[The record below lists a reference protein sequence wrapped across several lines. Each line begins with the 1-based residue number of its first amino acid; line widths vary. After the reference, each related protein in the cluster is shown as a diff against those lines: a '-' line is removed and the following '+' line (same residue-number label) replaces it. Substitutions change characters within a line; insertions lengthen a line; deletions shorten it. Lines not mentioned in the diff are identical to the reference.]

1 MSRENCL
8 AVPLLAFVRQ
18 VTLLSETPPN
28 MNMSS
33 NVFVAATFSI
43 SGNVVLGNFS
53 NTTSVATMLR
63 IKFQLTSL
71 RVEQRLYNGPV
82 YKKKVQK
89 KLKST
94 NK

>member
-18 VTLLSETPPN
+18 VTLLSETPPKVN
-28 MNMSS
+28 MGSD
-33 NVFVAATFSI
+33 VFVAVPVFI
-43 SGNVVLGNFS
+43 SRNVVLGNFS
-53 NTTSVATMLR
+53 NTTSVATILR

-82 YKKKVQK
+82 YKKGQK
-89 KLKST
+89 KLK
-94 NK
+94 